1 VRVGRRAGPLVE
13 LRGGVPAGTA
23 VIVGRA
29 AIAKAELLK
38 RRGGGAAE

>member
-1 VRVGRRAGPLVE
+1 
-13 LRGGVPAGTA
+13 VPAGTT
-23 VIVGRA
+23 VVVGRA